1 MIRILADD
9 LTGALDAAGPFA
21 RPDVPVSVHWNAQR
35 AACDDGARVVLDTA
49 TRELDA
55 GAATARTREGARS
68 LWSGRAGI
76 AFKKV
81 DSVWR
86 GSPAAEIAAACA
98 EVAFDRVVV
107 APAFPQQGRVT
118 RDGAQWVAEDDGW
131 RAVVADIAA
140 ELRRHGLDAAREA
153 HATRATRAFVC
164 DAQAPE
170 DLAAIVARHRSAGVR
185 TLWCGT
191 RGLASALAR
200 GDATPGAGNAKPRSV
215 PIHGEGPVLVVVG
228 TDHPVSVGQARL
240 LESRSDVVSRTI
252 DAATGEA
259 TGAAPEPRPG
269 SVVLL
274 RFRIAEAT
282 PRQVVRQWI
291 ARALAAEVRRLPRP
305 AVAVVT
311 GGETLRS
318 LCDALGAT
326 RLEVVA
332 EREPGIPIAQWSD
345 GRWAGA
351 TILSKSGGFGA
362 ADLFVRVV
370 EDATRRHVLEDPF
383 DDPSRSHRG

>member
-21 RPDVPVSVHWNAQR
+21 QPDAPVVVYWDAQR

-49 TRELDA
+49 TRELEADA
-55 GAATARTREGARS
+55 AAARTRDGARS
-68 LWSGRAGI
+68 LWSGRTGI

-118 RDGAQWVAEDDGW
+118 RDGAQWVAEDGGW

-140 ELRRHGLDAAREA
+140 ELRRHGLDAAREV
-153 HATRATRAFVC
+153 HATRATRAIVC
-164 DAQAPE
+164 DAQTPE
-170 DLAAIVARHRSAGVR
+170 DLDAVVARYHSAGLR

-200 GDATPGAGNAKPRSV
+200 GDALPGMGNTKPWRLPV
-215 PIHGEGPVLVVVG
+215 RGEGPVLVVVG

-240 LESRSDVVSRTI
+240 LESRTDVVSRTI

-259 TGAAPEPRPG
+259 IGAVPEPRAG

-274 RFRIAEAT
+274 RFRIGEAT
-282 PRQVVRQWI
+282 PRQLVRQWI

-305 AVAVVT
+305 ALAVVT

-318 LCDALGAT
+318 LCDALDAT
-326 RLEVVA
+326 RLKVVA
-332 EREPGIPIAQWSD
+332 EREPGIPVAQWSD

-351 TILSKSGGFGA
+351 RILSKSGGFGA

-370 EDATRRHVLEDPF
+370 DDATRRHALEDSF